1 MKIEIITSS
10 SASLLQE
17 EINRKCESLIVSNI
31 IIDIDI
37 SVQNIN
43 QGVSRVLYIGVIK
56 YKVDDRTTHIIKR
69 R

>member
-10 SASLLQE
+10 SSSLLQE
-17 EINRKCESLIVSNI
+17 EINKKSESLIVDNT

-43 QGVSRVLYIGVIK
+43 QGVSRVLYMGVIK
-56 YKVDDRTTHIIKR
+56 YKPDYLNI
-69 R
+69 